1 MSFQEKELK
10 VMEVLKILNLMKI
23 NKLNQIMIEI
33 IIEEKNKIN
42 LRKVKNKK
50 IYKNL
55 KIIKMI
61 QKVYF
66 SWQIIILIS
75 NK

>member
-50 IYKNL
+50 KN
-55 KIIKMI
+55 I
-61 QKVYF
+61 F
-66 SWQIIILIS
+66 LINS
-75 NK
+75 SFYHRS

>member
-1 MSFQEKELK
+1 
-10 VMEVLKILNLMKI
+10 MEVLKILNLMKI

-66 SWQIIILIS
+66 SWQIILIS